1 MSLVLDSSAAVDLV
15 VGRPE
20 LTVLLV
26 GQDLHVPMHF
36 DVEAL
41 SAVRGLLL
49 RDQLE
54 AEEAE
59 RARSA
64 LGQLVTIRHSA
75 QILLDRAWELGGSIT
90 IQDGVYVA
98 LAESLDCPLLTTD
111 ERLGRACSHLVD
123 IVGPGRP

>member
-1 MSLVLDSSAAVDLV
+1 
-15 VGRPE
+15 
-20 LTVLLV
+20 
-26 GQDLHVPMHF
+26 MHF
-36 DVEAL
+36 DVEVL
-41 SAVRGLLL
+41 SAVRALLL
-49 RDQLE
+49 RDQL
-54 AEEAE
+54 EAE

>member
-1 MSLVLDSSAAVDLV
+1 VSLVLDSSAAVDLV

-26 GQDLHVPMHF
+26 GQDLHVPIHF

-64 LGQLVTIRHSA
+64 LGQLVRIRHSA

-90 IQDGVYVA
+90 VQDWVYVA

-111 ERLGRACSHLVD
+111 ERLGRACAHLVD